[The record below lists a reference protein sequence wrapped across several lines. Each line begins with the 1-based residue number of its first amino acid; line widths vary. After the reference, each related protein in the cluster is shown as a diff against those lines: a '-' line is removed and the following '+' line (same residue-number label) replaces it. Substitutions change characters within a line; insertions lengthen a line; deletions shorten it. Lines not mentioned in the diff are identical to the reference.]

1 MTKATVE
8 RSCHKATV
16 GIIGNGF
23 VGNAVYQN
31 VRDKVETKI
40 YDVDKNRSLNTFDE
54 VLQQEYVFVCVPT
67 PMKVDGSCDLSILE
81 KLFEDISN
89 KDLDFLEERT
99 FIIKSTVPIGTTK
112 KLVEKYP
119 LLWIVHNPEFLTAR
133 NAVSDLAEA
142 DRTVIGGDPLLTGR
156 VAKLYWGYVYWGQ
169 EPNIIQCSSDESEAI
184 KYFSNVFLAYKV
196 AYFNKVYD
204 VCEKLGMEYKNV
216 RKGITTDPRIGES
229 HTQVPG
235 IDNDRG
241 FGGTCF
247 PKDLNS
253 LIHQMESHDINAD
266 MLTEVWL
273 YNESI
278 RKVIDWVVI

>member
-1 MTKATVE
+1 MMDEK
-8 RSCHKATV
+8 KLTV

-54 VLQQEYVFVCVPT
+54 VLQQELIFVCVPT

-89 KDLDFLEERT
+89 KDLNFDEEHT
-99 FIIKSTVPIGTTK
+99 FVIKSTVPIGTTK
-112 KLVEKYP
+112 KLAEKYP

-133 NAVSDLAEA
+133 NAVNDLAKA
-142 DRTVIGGDPLLTGR
+142 DRTVIGGDSTLTSR
-156 VAKLYWGYVYWGQ
+156 VAKLYWGYVYYG
-169 EPNIIQCSSDESEAI
+169 EDHNIIQCSSDESEAI
-184 KYFSNVFLAYKV
+184 KYFSNTFLAYKV

-253 LIHQMESHDINAD
+253 LINQMESHDINAD

-278 RKVIDWVVI
+278 RKVIDWVVT

>member
-1 MTKATVE
+1 MK
-8 RSCHKATV
+8 KV

-31 VRDKVETKI
+31 VRDKAETKV
-40 YDVDKNRSLNTFDE
+40 YDVDRNRSLNTFEE
-54 VLQQEYVFVCVPT
+54 VLQQEYIFVCVPT
-67 PMKVDGSCDLSILE
+67 PMKADGSCDLSILD

-89 KDLDFLEERT
+89 KDLELFEERT

-133 NAVSDLAEA
+133 NAVNDLAKA
-142 DRTVIGGDPLLTGR
+142 DRTIIGGDSLLTGR
-156 VAKLYWGYVYWGQ
+156 VAKLYWGYVYYGQ
-169 EPNIIQCSSDESEAI
+169 DPEIIQCSSDESEAI

-235 IDNDRG
+235 IDKDRG

-253 LIHQMESHDINAD
+253 LINQMESHDINAD
-266 MLTEVWL
+266 MFKEIWK

-278 RKVIDWVVI
+278 RKVIDWVIT

>member
-1 MTKATVE
+1 MMDNK
-8 RSCHKATV
+8 KATV

-54 VLQQEYVFVCVPT
+54 VLQQELIFVCVPT

-89 KDLDFLEERT
+89 KDLDFQEEHT

-112 KLVEKYP
+112 KLREKYP

-133 NAVSDLAEA
+133 NAIKDLANA
-142 DRTVIGGDPLLTGR
+142 DRTVIGGDPLITSR
-156 VAKLYWGYVYWGQ
+156 VARLYWGYVYFG
-169 EPNIIQCSSDESEAI
+169 EDHNIIQCSSDESEAI
-184 KYFSNVFLAYKV
+184 KYFSNTFLAYKV

-216 RKGITTDPRIGES
+216 CKGITTDPRIGES

-278 RKVIDWVVI
+278 RKVIDWVVT